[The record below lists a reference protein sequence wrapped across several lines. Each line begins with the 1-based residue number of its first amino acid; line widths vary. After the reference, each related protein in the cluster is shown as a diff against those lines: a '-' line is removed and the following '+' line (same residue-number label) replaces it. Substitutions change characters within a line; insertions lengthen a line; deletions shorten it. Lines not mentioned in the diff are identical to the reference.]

1 MKVLITDN
9 AYNDI
14 NEFVSISKASNKTLN
29 SYIVSLLTFTL
40 DLYTFPEI
48 GKYDFT
54 IETKIKKY
62 EIRKLIYKQHKILY
76 YIDSDIHVVAIMH
89 SKEDTNKYISKLKEF
104 IDFEWNKKIR

>member
-14 NEFVSISKASNKTLN
+14 YEFVNISKASSKTLH

-40 DLYTFPEI
+40 DLSIFPEM

-54 IETKIKKY
+54 IETKTKKY
-62 EIRKLIYKQHKILY
+62 DVRKLVYKQHKILY
-76 YIDSDIHVVAIMH
+76 YIDTDIHVIGIMH

-104 IDFEWNKKIR
+104 IDLE